1 MTWTY
6 DPDQTEQKDVVR
18 FLIGDTDDDRQL
30 LSDEEIL
37 AVLQRQNG
45 DFTRTAIAIAEHLEA
60 KFVRR
65 AESRSGDIIADFL
78 TVAGKYRE
86 LANRLR
92 KRGNKGF
99 SLVTVADREADA
111 ADTSV
116 AKPEIKLGEFD
127 APGSN

>member
-6 DPDQTEQKDVVR
+6 NNSHSTDKDRVR
-18 FLIGDTDDDRQL
+18 FVIGDTDNDRQL

-37 AVLQRQNG
+37 AVLDRQG
-45 DFTRTAIAIAEHLEA
+45 DDITRSAIEIAEHLEA

-78 TVAGKYRE
+78 TVASKYRE

-92 KRGNKGF
+92 KRGVKGF
-99 SLVTVADREADA
+99 AMIYDSLRESDRLNTT
-111 ADTSV
+111 TS
-116 AKPEIKLGEFD
+116 KPKIQLGEFSD
-127 APGSN
+127 PETE